1 MRTWSTCWRPTN
13 SLTTDAAGPAWRH
26 KRGSIPRW
34 PLDVNHG
41 LYSNTKGLLMNLSI
55 ETLVMYGGMLAIL
68 LGSLAMEISAT
79 IRRMKDDE

>member
-1 MRTWSTCWRPTN
+1 MANRIKVLVGYYGMLGWV
-13 SLTTDAAGPAWRH
+13 G
-26 KRGSIPRW
+26 
-34 PLDVNHG
+34 HG

>member
-1 MRTWSTCWRPTN
+1 
-13 SLTTDAAGPAWRH
+13 
-26 KRGSIPRW
+26 
-34 PLDVNHG
+34 
-41 LYSNTKGLLMNLSI
+41 MNLSI